1 MNIESLTCAM
11 QIKKESEIQMK
22 SALKLHFKDI
32 IILNYIYKT
41 VSSSKNNK
49 IKMKDIIEHCKFAQ
63 AEVVTIIRKLQK
75 EHQLLTKKRNTNDE
89 RTVSVS
95 LTTKGQKEIPYILEN
110 ANRIIEDE
118 TQKAQ

>member
-11 QIKKESEIQMK
+11 QIKKESEIRMK

>member
-110 ANRIIEDE
+110 ANRIIENE

>member
-11 QIKKESEIQMK
+11 QIKKESEIRMK

-49 IKMKDIIEHCKFAQ
+49 IKMKDIIEHCEFAQ